1 MALSDLLFKALY
13 VGSQKFGTPN
23 FSVDWKVFKIDPAE
37 RTRLSAEASDGLPKL
52 FFAHHG
58 RVVHKWIHYLDIYE
72 RHFAQYKNTPV
83 KMLEI
88 GVFMG
93 GSLELWRD
101 YFGPEATLFGIDI
114 DPECASRVSPPN
126 QVRIGSQADAKFLR
140 SVVDELGAPDIIL
153 DDAAHIGR
161 LQRASFDV
169 LFPLLKE
176 GGLYVIEDLH
186 TAYWR
191 GVYEGGYRRKGSGI
205 EFIKEMIDDM
215 HAWYHNKSTM
225 TPAKEQIGA
234 IHVYDSVVVIEKRK
248 IKPPGYIKLE

>member
-1 MALSDLLFKALY
+1 
-13 VGSQKFGTPN
+13 
-23 FSVDWKVFKIDPAE
+23 VDWKKFKIDPSE
-37 RTRLSAEASDGLPKL
+37 RERLAAGAADGLPKL

-72 RHFAQYKNTPV
+72 RHFAPYRNTPL

-93 GSLELWRD
+93 GSLDLWRE
-101 YFGPEATLFGIDI
+101 YFGPEARLFGIDL
-114 DPECASRVSPPN
+114 DPECAQRVSPPN
-126 QVRIGSQADAKFLR
+126 QVRIGSQADARFLR

-153 DDAAHIGR
+153 DDAAHVGR
-161 LQRASFDV
+161 LQRTSFDV
-169 LFPLLKE
+169 LFPLLRE

-186 TAYWR
+186 TSYWR
-191 GVYEGGYRRKGSGI
+191 GVYEGGYRRRGTGI

-215 HAWYHNKSTM
+215 HAWYHRSETR

-248 IKPPGYIKLE
+248 IKPPGYIKLQ